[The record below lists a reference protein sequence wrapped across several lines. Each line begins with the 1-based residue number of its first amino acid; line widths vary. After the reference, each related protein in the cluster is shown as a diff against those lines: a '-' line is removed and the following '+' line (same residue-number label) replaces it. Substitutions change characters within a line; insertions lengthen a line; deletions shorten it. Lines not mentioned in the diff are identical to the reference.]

1 MNITINRKR
10 SIQEPGDLVTTKNN
24 KIYAIIFEEGEKFPY
39 HLLCLET
46 FTIVE
51 SYDALPTNQEI
62 EEVIDDQLD
71 GVYQHRDSHITL
83 N

>member
-10 SIQEPGDLVTTKNN
+10 SVQEAGDLVTTKNN
-24 KIYAIIFEEGEKFPY
+24 KIYAIICDVGEKYPY

-62 EEVIDDQLD
+62 EEDVGDQLD
-71 GVYQHRDSHITL
+71 GVYQHKDSHITL